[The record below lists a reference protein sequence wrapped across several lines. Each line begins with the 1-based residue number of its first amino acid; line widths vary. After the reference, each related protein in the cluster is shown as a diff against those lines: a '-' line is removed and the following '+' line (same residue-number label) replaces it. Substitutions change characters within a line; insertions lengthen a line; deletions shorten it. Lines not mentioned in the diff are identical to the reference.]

1 MGQRHQAFVIARIR
15 PHGSTAAKYR
25 CIAAIHHQWCY
36 GRLPL
41 LATHRFLKLVRQPRN
56 AEIVQY
62 EIDAIH
68 GQYGRFKKKPAMPK
82 VPCPFVS
89 ILLQQAFSVE
99 LSDENSYKS
108 MVHVEPAGMHM
119 WGGGI

>member
-1 MGQRHQAFVIARIR
+1 MGQRHQAFVIARVR
-15 PHGSTAAKYR
+15 PQGSTTANYR

-41 LATHRFLKLVRQPRN
+41 RAAHRFIELVRQPRN
-56 AEIVQY
+56 AEIIGY

-68 GQYGRFKKKPAMPK
+68 DKYGRYEQEPDMPD

-89 ILLQQAFSVE
+89 ILLQQAFCVD
-99 LSDENSYKS
+99 LSKEGSYKS
-108 MVHVEPAGMHM
+108 MVHVQPAGMHM
-119 WGGGI
+119 WDGGT